1 MPTKQKT
8 RIPRSEKS
16 RSQLTKA
23 DRAEIKKEQAAF
35 IAKFNSAVAN
45 EHQQAIFEAA
55 KSQSGRY
62 VVLAGPGSGKTFT
75 SIKASFH
82 FTGSAIYFSYN
93 KKIKIDTNDKL
104 VAIDSPMTA
113 STSHSFGLGCLQA
126 YTNGKCDVDNAEK
139 KYPKLVD
146 LYMIACWQLYL
157 VEIKEEIREQDADP
171 LVMRLEAKRW
181 TEILIH
187 YAMVS
192 LAPLTDEGLRSVVEE
207 FDLTEIKPWS
217 LVWDFVVNAVIT
229 VIDEGKKQ
237 FLGPEHTVVYDDM
250 IYYPNIIPM
259 SIRQFDHIIVDE
271 AQDTSRASLELIL
284 KACHTNTQIF
294 FVGDKKQSIYAFAG
308 AAFDSID
315 QIIERLHAQ
324 TLPLRICYRCGSKI
338 IDLANQ
344 LGGELIPAGQHEG
357 NVEVIGSDSDY
368 VDRLQAGDAVLGRTT
383 AKLIEGC
390 LKTLQIGKKAKVL
403 GRDLGASIAAVVTA
417 LEAMRVDRQP
427 VLQADLSNLLVV
439 LSEYLNNEVK
449 TLTEARENPEM
460 AIAEVKDKAATVRA
474 FFEAYI
480 SKCHDQSLRMP
491 DDPQCAFDKTA
502 KDFKQYIKNMFAG
515 TEEDLKSFIL
525 FMTAHRAKGG
535 EWDNVFIIGTEEF
548 PHSKAKSDR
557 QKEQEV
563 NLMYVAVTRAI
574 NNLYFVNAPFSCLD
588 VPGYEPAQPLTII
601 SVPAL
606 NHLEIYPA
614 DGIYDKPGFEDYE
627 PTVVDA
633 LFGAALQSASVQP
646 DVEIAVCRDQE
657 FEQPVEATEP
667 AVEKLAEGKVSR
679 VSAIEVLCPV
689 CNSSCMN
696 KETGS
701 SFITYDLIGHIV
713 VCSACAKQCIVPLNA
728 FSLSGDV
735 VAREKPTQT
744 APNHLAEK
752 KGRTKKE
759 RKAPWGRTPKSGK
772 KGDVRQPLQLSLN
785 MRTIQVLDV
794 MGVNKSALFEELLE
808 MYEPFLKALALLP
821 TESEEVGEP
830 EELEVE

>member
-1 MPTKQKT
+1 MPTKQKS
-8 RIPRSEKS
+8 RLLRSEKS

-55 KSQSGRY
+55 KTQSGRY

-146 LYMIACWQLYL
+146 LYMIACWQIYL
-157 VEIKEEIREQDADP
+157 AEIKEEIREQDADP

-192 LAPLTDEGLRSVVEE
+192 LAPLTDVGLRSVVEE
-207 FDLTEIKPWS
+207 FDLTEIKSWS

-229 VIDEGKKQ
+229 VIEEGKKQ

-284 KACHTNTQIF
+284 KACHEKTQIF

-315 QIIERLHAQ
+315 QIIERLGSE
-324 TLPLRICYRCGSKI
+324 TLPLRICYRCGSRI

-357 NVEVIGSDSDY
+357 NVEVIGPDY
-368 VDRLQAGDAVLGRTT
+368 VERLQAGDAVLGRTT

-390 LKTLQIGKKAKVL
+390 LKTLQVGKKAKVL
-403 GRDLGASIAAVVTA
+403 GRDLGASIAAVVTI
-417 LEAMRVDRQP
+417 LEAMRKDNAPQLQP
-427 VLQADLSNLLVV
+427 DLSNLLAV
-439 LSEYLNNEVK
+439 LSEYQDNALK
-449 TLTEARENPEM
+449 SLMDARENPEM
-460 AIAEVKDKAATVRA
+460 AMAEVKDRVATVRA

-480 SKCHDQSLRMP
+480 SKCRDESLRVP
-491 DDPQCAFDKTA
+491 DDPQCTFDKTA
-502 KDFKQYIKNMFAG
+502 RDFKLYIKGLFIG
-515 TEEDLKSFIL
+515 TEENAKSFIL

-535 EWDNVFIIGTEEF
+535 EWDNVFIIGTDEF

-588 VPGYEPAQPLTII
+588 VPGFEPVQPLTII
-601 SVPAL
+601 AVPAL
-606 NHLEIYPA
+606 NHLEIYPV
-614 DGIYDKPGFEDYE
+614 DGEFEQS
-627 PTVVDA
+627 V
-633 LFGAALQSASVQP
+633 GATIVESDVRESVLQPASVQG
-646 DVEIAVCRDQE
+646 D
-657 FEQPVEATEP
+657 FEQPVTE
-667 AVEKLAEGKVSR
+667 LAEGKVSR
-679 VSAIEVLCPV
+679 ISAIEVLCPT
-689 CNSSCMN
+689 CNSSCMDPQ
-696 KETGS
+696 TQS

-713 VCSACAKQCIVPLNA
+713 VCSACAKQCIVPFNA
-728 FSLSGDV
+728 FSLTGDV
-735 VAREKPTQT
+735 VAREKSDQV
-744 APNHLAEK
+744 APNHLIEK

-759 RKAPWGRTPKSGK
+759 RKAPTGVKPKSGK
-772 KGDVRQPLQLSLN
+772 EGDVRQPLQLSLN
-785 MRTIQVLDV
+785 MRTIKALTA
-794 MGVNKSALFEELLE
+794 MEVNKSALFEKLLN
-808 MYEPFLKALALLP
+808 MYQPFLEALALIP
-821 TESEEVGEP
+821 VEDEVAATTESEEMGEP